1 MPQETNLNVAPYFD
15 DYDVNSNYYKVLFK
29 PAYPVQARELN
40 NLQSMLQ
47 NQIED
52 FGNHI
57 FKEGAKV
64 IPGQLTY
71 NRNFYAIQ
79 VDSEYLGI
87 PVGLYA
93 DQLVGKYIKGQS
105 SGVTAKI
112 VSYLTEEQSERSVF
126 TFYVEYKESAT
137 TDLSTQTFS
146 DNEVLITQSDISF
159 ATTFISA
166 GEGFA
171 KAISLNANA
180 VGSSFALENGV
191 YFIRGYFVDVY
202 KQLLILDQ
210 YDNSPSYRVGFLV
223 TEETISSDVDPT
235 LTDNAQGYNN
245 YTAPGAD
252 RLKITATLTKRSLD
266 QIEESTSFIE
276 LAEVQNG
283 LLRKIASNTEYNY
296 LGDELARRTFDES
309 GHYYVRAFNTS
320 VKESLNNGFGNRGIY
335 NPTQLTPGGNTP
347 SEDLALYKISPGK
360 AYVRGYE
367 VDVVGP
373 TFLECPKPRTTRTL
387 EGQGINFAFGPTF
400 TVNNSTGA
408 PTLGFDTT
416 NIISLRSSRVGTDP
430 LVAPGKE
437 IGVARFYDYVL
448 ESGSYD
454 TTLPQLNQ
462 WDLTLFDIQNYS
474 DFTVNEPVTLTTPTF
489 VRGKQ
494 SGATAF
500 LRYDVSAGTAF
511 TAYDVKGE
519 FFPGERIIFN
529 GDDNDGRTVTDYT
542 EYEISDIQSAF
553 SSVGVSTFSADLI
566 LKPRTTIG
574 IASISASSGGV
585 STITTPGG
593 GFPGIVT
600 AGNVIQ
606 YSIPTNDVPSF
617 ARVSQ
622 VNTNSLQI
630 EAVETVTGYR
640 IGSLPT
646 TTTEVTDL
654 SVVESNLQRQ
664 STGSNFASNSTLYS
678 TFPKKNVASVDLT
691 SASLSIRKSF
701 TVDINSGSTTPVS
714 SAVNEFF
721 LAFDEER
728 YTLIRSDGTTE
739 VITADKFS
747 FTNGNQTLTINGLT
761 GGNDTG
767 ATLTTTLRKSN
778 IKAKKKINNVSQ
790 SVVINKS
797 STASSGVGGTTLN
810 DGLVYG
816 TYPFGTRVQDSIISL
831 NIPDIVTIYGVF
843 ESKDSSEPFSPSMT
857 TGSLDGP
864 TSTTNDLIV
873 GDEIIGTISG
883 ARAIYIARN
892 TDTSV
897 YYIYKNKTPFQRG
910 EVVTFISSGING
922 VATNIQSNGVNV
934 TKNYKFSNGQKGT
947 FYDYARLIRTNDA
960 PTPNRQLKVYYQSA
974 SYNAADDGDITVT
987 NSYSDFNFTTGI
999 PTFDRQRI
1007 SDFVDA
1013 RPRVSEYNPTPGS
1026 RSPLEFFGRTFNG
1039 GQHSSKNVIASD
1051 ENMTVSYDYFLGRI
1065 DGIYL
1070 TKEGVFNVKYGTP
1083 DDNPKIPE
1091 GVPNAI
1097 NVANIYLPP
1106 YTFNINNARVTTQKY
1121 RRYQMSDISKLDQRV
1136 KNLEYYT
1143 SLSQLETNTLNQFV
1157 PDANGLNRFKSGI
1170 FVDNF
1175 TTLETQDPTI
1185 GIRNSV
1191 DRKRKILRPS
1201 HYTTSFNTTIG
1212 NTTIAGI
1219 GTTTAANQDSR
1230 YADILGNN
1238 IRRSGQ
1244 VVTLDYTETQWLAQD
1259 FATRVESV
1267 TPYLVTFYSG
1277 SIKFDPTVDV
1287 WIDVTQLEVNDVVQE
1302 GSFNAITDLVQA
1314 EVSVDED
1321 GSRTGVSPIQWE
1333 SWETNGVNVD
1343 VDMSSSQS
1351 TSTSTSSRQGT
1362 QQDADNLGLDRWDP
1376 AGGVPPTFTV
1386 EEQSSSTT
1394 TTVST
1399 SVTVGLDQSRRGTQY
1414 TVNEVIDTESLGD
1427 RVVDREIIN
1436 FMRSRNI
1443 EVTAQR
1449 MKPFTQVYSFFD
1461 NVDVNN
1467 FVFSKLVEIEM
1478 ISGSFVIGED
1488 VTGTLPSD
1496 QEAEDEVQST
1506 AANISFRV
1514 ANPNHKFGPYN
1525 APEDIFDNNPYNR
1538 DVVIPPDYS
1547 ETSTLINIDTFSLA
1561 SEESPQYAG
1570 WISPGMILTGGTSGA
1585 QATITNVRLVTD
1597 AVGTLICNYLVPPS
1611 SNPENPTFET
1621 GQNKF
1626 RLTSSET
1633 DSRIEGTYSTSA
1645 EEIFYSQGD
1654 MDFHQEV
1661 TLSLRNAEVI
1671 VDDSFFETR
1680 TISGSDTASTSFT
1693 TGSDSGLT
1701 GGYTDPLAQ
1710 SFFVDDPTGVFLTSV
1725 DIFFFEVPQ
1734 IDRTPVFV
1742 QIREVELGTP
1752 TSTILAFSNV
1762 NIDPRTITTSDDATV
1777 ATNVKFESPVYLEG
1791 QREYALII
1799 GSSNTEYS
1807 VWISRLG
1814 EPDVTTLA
1822 SESGQVIVSSQTLL
1836 GSLFK
1841 SQNASTWT
1849 PSQYEDLTFK
1859 LYRAEFSPQGSLQFF
1874 NPNLPTSLEL
1884 MKKDPITMPSRNIKV
1899 GLGTTVQDSGLVD
1912 GNTVIQ
1918 VNTNATGK
1926 FVGYGGSVYSDLGI
1940 TNAGVGYT
1948 PSSSYYTFT
1957 GVALTSITG
1966 NGLNATADITVS
1978 NGVAIGA
1985 TIRNGGNGYRIGD
1998 IVSPITVGAGV
2009 GAGMRLS
2016 VSSIYGNNELYISNV
2031 QGEFSTN
2038 VSDTLNYTN
2047 SLGVT
2052 TTLNYSVGGGVA
2064 PQTIRVDN
2072 DGQHMQ
2078 VFMRNHGMHN
2088 LGNSVELKNLRGEV
2102 DTTQLSD
2109 SYPNTATGSIPIYN
2123 STGYT
2128 TFEGI
2133 GVGATNPGYVKIGSE
2148 IISYTGTTSTSLTG
2162 VTRGI
2167 DNTVVESHN
2176 QNFVVHKYEMN
2187 GVSLRRIN
2195 TTHNLNEVTVPN
2207 PITLDTY
2214 YVKIDMSDTKGTNRT
2229 GTGSLPKL
2237 FFTSSITGGG
2247 HRGKSTYNVPFELIV
2262 PNFNTI
2268 EPSGTSIEAS
2278 VRTTSG
2284 TSVSGS
2290 EPSFQD
2296 KGFQAVTLNQNN
2308 FFDSPRIVASKVN
2321 EDAYLDELPGNKSF
2335 TVNMVL
2341 NSSDSRITPA
2351 IDLDQTAVV
2360 FTSNRINQPVTN
2372 YTEDFRVNTVVED
2385 PNRCFYVTKE
2395 ILLENPA
2402 TSIQVICDAYLNN
2415 DADIRAFYAF
2425 DQNTLAEETIFT
2437 PFPGFANQD
2446 NVNRP
2451 GIPLDSANNDGTP
2464 DLNVPKTDTFLQ
2476 NPTPAQFSEYKFT
2489 INSLPSFNSFRVKL
2503 ILTSTNQAF
2512 VPQVKNLRVTALA

>member
-71 NRNFYAIQ
+71 NKNYYAIQ
-79 VDSEYLGI
+79 VDSEFLGI
-87 PVGLYA
+87 PVSIYA
-93 DQLVGKYIKGQS
+93 DQLIGKYIKGET

-112 VSYLTEEQSERSVF
+112 VNYLNEEQSERGVF
-126 TFYVEYKESAT
+126 TFYLEYKESST
-137 TDLSTQTFS
+137 TDLATQTFS
-146 DNEVLITQSDISF
+146 DNEVLLTQSDISF

-171 KAISLNANA
+171 KAISINANA
-180 VGSSFALENGV
+180 IGSSFALENGV

-210 YDNSPSYRVGFLV
+210 YSNTPSYRIGFLV
-223 TEETISSDVDPT
+223 KEETISSDVDPT
-235 LTDNAQGYNN
+235 LTDNAQGFNN

-266 QIEESTSFIE
+266 QVEDSTSFIE

-283 LLRKIASNTEYNY
+283 FLRKIASNTEYNY

-309 GHYYVRAFNTS
+309 GHYYVRAFNTT
-320 VKESLNNGFGNRGIY
+320 VKDSLNNGFGNRGIY

-347 SEDLALYKISPGK
+347 SDDLALYKLSPGK

-367 VDVVGP
+367 IDVKGP

-387 EGQGINFAFGPTF
+387 ESQGINFAFGPTF

-416 NIISLRSSRVGTDP
+416 NIISLRDSRVGTDP
-430 LVAPGKE
+430 LVASGKE
-437 IGVARFYDYVL
+437 IGIARFYDFVL
-448 ESGSYD
+448 ESGAYD
-454 TTLPQLNQ
+454 ATLPALNQ

-474 DFTVNEPVTLTTPTF
+474 EFTVNENTTLTVPTF
-489 VRGKQ
+489 IRGKQ
-494 SGATAF
+494 SGASAF

-519 FFPGERIIFN
+519 FFPGERIVFN
-529 GDDNDGRTVTDYT
+529 GDDTDGRTVTDYT
-542 EYEISDIQSAF
+542 EYEISDIKSAF
-553 SSVGVSTFSADLI
+553 SSVGVATFSADLI
-566 LKPRTTIG
+566 LTPRTTIG
-574 IASISASSGGV
+574 IASITSTSGGV
-585 STITTPGG
+585 STVTTPGG

-600 AGNVIQ
+600 AGNIIQ
-606 YSIPTNDVPSF
+606 YSIATNSVPSF
-617 ARVSQ
+617 ANVRT
-622 VNTNSLQI
+622 VNTNSLII
-630 EAVETVTGYR
+630 EPVETVTGYR

-646 TTTEVTDL
+646 STTEVTDL
-654 SVVESNLQRQ
+654 SVVEAGFQRQ
-664 STGSNFASNSTLYS
+664 STGANFASNQTLYS
-678 TFPKKNVASVDLT
+678 VFPKKNISSVDLN
-691 SASLSIRKSF
+691 SASLSIRRSF
-701 TVDINSGSTTPVS
+701 SVDINSGSTTPVS
-714 SAVNEFF
+714 SGVNEFF

-739 VITADKFS
+739 VITSDKFA

-761 GGNDTG
+761 GSNDTG
-767 ATLTTTLRKSN
+767 ATLTTTLRKSK
-778 IKAKKKINNVSQ
+778 ITAKKKINNISQ

-797 STASSGVGGTTLN
+797 ASRASGVGGTTLN
-810 DGLVYG
+810 DGLTYGNFPYG
-816 TYPFGTRVQDSIISL
+816 TRIQDDIISL
-831 NIPDIVTIYGVF
+831 NVPDIITIYGVF
-843 ESKDSSEPFSPSMT
+843 ESTGTTEPFAPSMT
-857 TGSLDGP
+857 TASLDGP
-864 TSTTNDLIV
+864 TSTTNDLIL
-873 GDEIIGTISG
+873 GDEIYGTISG
-883 ARAIYIARN
+883 ARAILIARKN
-892 TDTSV
+892 DTSV

-910 EVVTFISSGING
+910 EVINFIDSGVSAIS
-922 VATNIQSNGVNV
+922 TDITSNGNNI
-934 TKNYKFSNGQKGT
+934 TKNFKFSNGQTGT
-947 FYDYARLIRTNDA
+947 FYDVSRLIRTTDA
-960 PTPNRQLKVYYQSA
+960 PIPKKQLKVYYQSA
-974 SYNAADDGDITVT
+974 SYNSADDGDITLT
-987 NSYSDFNFTTGI
+987 NSYSDFNFSNGI
-999 PTFDRQRI
+999 PTFNRQRI

-1013 RPRVSEYNPTPGS
+1013 RPRVSTYNVAPNL
-1026 RSPLEFFGRTFNG
+1026 RSPLEFYGRSFNG
-1039 GQHSSKNVIASD
+1039 GQHSSRDVIASD

-1065 DGIYL
+1065 DSIYL
-1070 TKEGVFNVKYGTP
+1070 TKEGVFNVKYGAP
-1083 DDNPKIPE
+1083 DDNPKPPE
-1091 GVPNAI
+1091 GVPGAI

-1106 YTFNINNARVTTQKY
+1106 YTFNVNNAKVTQQKY

-1175 TTLETQDPTI
+1175 TSVETQDPTV

-1201 HYTTSFNTTIG
+1201 HYTTSFNTVIG

-1219 GTTTAANQDSR
+1219 GTTTASNQDSR
-1230 YADILGNN
+1230 FADVMGNN
-1238 IRRSGQ
+1238 ISRTNQ
-1244 VVTLDYTETQWLAQD
+1244 VITLDYTEQSWLSQD

-1302 GSFNAITDLVQA
+1302 GSFNAMADMVQA
-1314 EVSVDED
+1314 EVTED
-1321 GSRTGVSPIQWE
+1321 ADGGRTGVSPIQWE

-1376 AGGVPPTFTV
+1376 AGGVPGTFTV
-1386 EEQSSSTT
+1386 EEQTSSTT

-1427 RVVDREIIN
+1427 RVVDREVIN

-1443 EVTAQR
+1443 EITAQR

-1478 ISGSFVIGED
+1478 TSGTFQVGET
-1488 VTGTLPSD
+1488 VTGSLPGD
-1496 QEAEDEVQST
+1496 QEAEDEVEST
-1506 AANISFRV
+1506 SANITFRV
-1514 ANPNHKFGPYN
+1514 SNPNHKFGPYN
-1525 APEDIFDNNPYNR
+1525 APTDVFDNSPYNR
-1538 DVVIPPDYS
+1538 DIVIPPVYS

-1570 WISPGMILTGGTSGA
+1570 WIAPGMILVGEDSGA

-1611 SNPENPTFET
+1611 GNPENPTFET

-1633 DSRIEGTYSTSA
+1633 DSRIEGTFSTSA

-1661 TLSLRNAEVI
+1661 TLSLRNAEVV
-1671 VDDSFFETR
+1671 VDDSFVENR
-1680 TISGSDTASTSFT
+1680 TISGSDTASTSFET
-1693 TGSDSGLT
+1693 DSSTELT

-1710 SFFVDDPTGVFLTSV
+1710 SFFVDDPTGIFLTSV

-1752 TSTILAFSNV
+1752 NDKILAFSNINV
-1762 NIDPRTITTSDDATV
+1762 DPRTITTSPDATV
-1777 ATNVKFESPVYLEG
+1777 ATNVKFDAPVYLEG

-1822 SESGQVIVSSQTLL
+1822 QESGQVIVSSQTLL

-1849 PSQYEDLTFK
+1849 PSQYEDLKFQ
-1859 LYRAEFSPQGSLQFF
+1859 LYRANFSSQGSVQFF
-1874 NPNLPTSLEL
+1874 NPNLPSSLEL

-1899 GLGTTVQDSGLVD
+1899 GLGTTVQDAGLVD

-1918 VNTNATGK
+1918 LNTNATGN
-1926 FVGYGGSVYSDLGI
+1926 FIGYGGSAYSDLGI
-1940 TNAGVGYT
+1940 INAGVGYT

-1957 GVALTSITG
+1957 GVALTSVTG
-1966 NGLNATADITVS
+1966 TGLNATADITIS
-1978 NGVAIGA
+1978 NGIAIGA
-1985 TIRNGGNGYRIGD
+1985 TIRDGGNGYKVGD
-1998 IVSPITVGAGV
+1998 ILSPITIGAGV
-2009 GAGMRLS
+2009 GVGARLS
-2016 VSSIYGNNELYISNV
+2016 VSTLYGNNELFISDV

-2038 VSDTLNYTN
+2038 SSDTLTYTN
-2047 SLGVT
+2047 SVGLT
-2052 TTLNYSVGGGVA
+2052 TALNYSVGGSVS
-2064 PQTIRVDN
+2064 PQTIRVDS
-2072 DGQHMQ
+2072 DGQHMT

-2088 LGNSVELKNLRGEV
+2088 LGNQVTLKGLRGEV
-2102 DTTQLSD
+2102 ATTQLSAD
-2109 SYPNTATGSIPIYN
+2109 YSNTATGSIPVYN

-2128 TFEGI
+2128 SFEGV
-2133 GVGATNPGYVKIGSE
+2133 GVGLTNPGYVKIGDE
-2148 IISYTGTTSTSLTG
+2148 IISYTGTTSTQLTG
-2162 VTRGI
+2162 VTRGV
-2167 DNTVVESHN
+2167 DNTVISSHL

-2195 TTHNLNEVTVPN
+2195 RTHQLNEVTN
-2207 PITLDTY
+2207 SESITLDTFP
-2214 YVKIDMSDTKGTNRT
+2214 VKIDMSENGTDRT

-2237 FFTSSITGGG
+2237 FFASSLTGGG
-2247 HRGKSTYNVPFELIV
+2247 HRGKSTYNVPFEQIV

-2268 EPSGTSIEAS
+2268 EPSGTTIEAS

-2308 FFDSPRIVASKVN
+2308 YFDSPRIVASKVN

-2341 NSSDSRITPA
+2341 NSSDNRITPA

-2372 YTEDFRVNTVVED
+2372 YTEDFRVNTTAED

-2395 ILLENPA
+2395 IILENPA
-2402 TSIQVICDAYLNN
+2402 TSIQVICDAYLNE
-2415 DADIRAFYAF
+2415 DADIRAFYSF
-2425 DQNTLAEETIFT
+2425 DQNTQANETIFT

-2451 GIPLDSANNDGTP
+2451 GIPVDSSLNDGTP

-2476 NPTPAQFSEYKFT
+2476 MPTPAQFSEYKFT
-2489 INSLPSFNSFRVKL
+2489 INKLPSFNSFRVKL
-2503 ILTSTNQAF
+2503 ILTTTNQAF